1 MTKEERVTQTA
12 EQGKEWLKKSAYDFI
27 SVSII
32 IIIIVASLDA
42 FGFKDINTYT
52 LSQFVIEWAPLFLA
66 SILLNSNLYEKG
78 KYVAK
83 NAKTYLD
90 AIKEYSIKASALNG
104 EKLKLFPVFC
114 NEKNKE
120 IRRELQENALRPYGI
135 SWDDFNQMIGCSE
148 KELRDKYDDEEI
160 VKVILETRRIKI
172 AGYKVNYILGN
183 NNSVDRSDLGPT
195 EEELSKNYKIKNAI
209 YVILSTLLMTFISI
223 KDIVS
228 WGWAGLLIVLFKT
241 GYTFARA
248 YMSYFKGYSDVA
260 IKLTNQ
266 IIRKVDIFKE
276 YDYWFELNKP
286 LVGNKK

>member
-12 EQGKEWLKKSAYDFI
+12 EQGKDFLKKSAYDLI
-27 SVSII
+27 SISII
-32 IIIIVASLDA
+32 VIIIVASLDA
-42 FGFKDINTYT
+42 FGFKDIHTYD
-52 LSQFVIEWAPLFLA
+52 LYQFAIEWAPFFLA
-66 SILLNSNLYEKG
+66 SVLLNSNLYEKG

-83 NAKTYLD
+83 NAKTYID
-90 AIKEYSIKASALNG
+90 AIKEYSTKASALNG
-104 EKLKLFPVFC
+104 EKLKSFPTFC
-114 NEKNKE
+114 NEKNEE

-135 SWDDFNQMIGCSE
+135 SWDDFNQMIACSE
-148 KELRDKYDDEEI
+148 AELHEKYDDEI
-160 VKVILETRRIKI
+160 VKVILKTRKIKI

-209 YVILSTLLMTFISI
+209 YVTLSTLMMTFISI